1 MLPQRGLLP
10 DAGAEC
16 WTLLGDD
23 RTASESPQG
32 ERVAVMRW
40 NKQTIEAG
48 GVRLAARDSGGHGTP
63 VVLVHG
69 LGTIQRSWDRLAPLL
84 VPHLRVV
91 TYDQRG
97 HGRSQPATD
106 YTPDAFTAD
115 LRAVLDALDLERPV
129 LVGHSLGALL
139 AVEVAAARPGCAGV
153 VAVDG
158 GLPVTRPP
166 EATDQQAFRAEL
178 ARPLQRLLGRLTT
191 ALGLGVRLS
200 AEELWQLMQR
210 VEARERAVDQAWARL
225 TCPALLVLAAK
236 ADPVP
241 WGEAM
246 QAAKVEA
253 AHRFQQAHPQVE
265 QVWLDCGHA
274 IPLQRPQELAAQI
287 VRFAA

>member
-1 MLPQRGLLP
+1 
-10 DAGAEC
+10 
-16 WTLLGDD
+16 
-23 RTASESPQG
+23 
-32 ERVAVMRW
+32 V
-40 NKQTIEAG
+40 
-48 GVRLAARDSGGHGTP
+48 
-63 VVLVHG
+63 
-69 LGTIQRSWDRLAPLL
+69 
-84 VPHLRVV
+84 
-91 TYDQRG
+91 
-97 HGRSQPATD
+97 
-106 YTPDAFTAD
+106 
-115 LRAVLDALDLERPV
+115 DALELERPV

-139 AVEVAAARPGCAGV
+139 AVEVAATRPGCAGV

-166 EATDQQAFRAEL
+166 QATDQQAFRAEL
-178 ARPLQRLLGRLTT
+178 ARPLPRLLGRLTT

-200 AEELWQLMQR
+200 AEELWQVMQR
-210 VEARERAVDQAWARL
+210 VEARERALDQLYARL
-225 TCPALLVLAAK
+225 PCPALLVLAAK

-253 AHRFQQAHPQVE
+253 ARGFQQAHPQLD